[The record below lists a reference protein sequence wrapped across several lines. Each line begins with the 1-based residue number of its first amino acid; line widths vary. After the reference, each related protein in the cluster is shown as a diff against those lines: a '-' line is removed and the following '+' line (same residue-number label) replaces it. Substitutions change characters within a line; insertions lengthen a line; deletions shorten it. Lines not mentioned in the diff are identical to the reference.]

1 MYSIYTRPNCIWCV
15 RAKELLTRKGI
26 SFNDLDITD
35 DNLRSELKSKAP
47 GIKTIPQIFKDNER
61 IGDYKN
67 LVEHLKE
74 EKIIFGNNELKFKI
88 DPFKKKCLIE
98 GLDDIALS
106 LEKSSH
112 INEFEKKVKSARPWI
127 FND

>member
-67 LVEHLKE
+67 LVEHLKK
-74 EKIIFGNNELKFKI
+74 EKISK
-88 DPFKKKCLIE
+88 
-98 GLDDIALS
+98 DI
-106 LEKSSH
+106 
-112 INEFEKKVKSARPWI
+112 
-127 FND
+127 

>member
-35 DNLRSELKSKAP
+35 DNLRSELKLKAP

-67 LVEHLKE
+67 LVEHYTDTKRLYRE
-74 EKIIFGNNELKFKI
+74 EQAKNELLSQKI
-88 DPFKKKCLIE
+88 T
-98 GLDDIALS
+98 GLVKELNI
-106 LEKSSH
+106 
-112 INEFEKKVKSARPWI
+112 KKVI
-127 FND
+127 

>member
-35 DNLRSELKSKAP
+35 DNLRIKLKSKATEN
-47 GIKTIPQIFKDNER
+47 KTITQIFKDNER
-61 IGDYKN
+61 IGEYKN

-74 EKIIFGNNELKFKI
+74 EKIRK
-88 DPFKKKCLIE
+88 
-98 GLDDIALS
+98 DI
-106 LEKSSH
+106 
-112 INEFEKKVKSARPWI
+112 
-127 FND
+127 

>member
-35 DNLRSELKSKAP
+35 DNLRSELKSIAP
-47 GIKTIPQIFKDNER
+47 GIKTIPQIFKDNKR

-74 EKIIFGNNELKFKI
+74 EKISK
-88 DPFKKKCLIE
+88 
-98 GLDDIALS
+98 DI
-106 LEKSSH
+106 
-112 INEFEKKVKSARPWI
+112 
-127 FND
+127 